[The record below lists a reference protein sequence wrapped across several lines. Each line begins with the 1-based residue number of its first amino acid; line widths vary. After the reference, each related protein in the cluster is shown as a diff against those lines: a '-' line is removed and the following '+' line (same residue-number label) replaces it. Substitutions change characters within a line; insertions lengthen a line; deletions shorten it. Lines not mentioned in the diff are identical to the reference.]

1 MQGNIKRAKR
11 AAAYAAR
18 AEKTGDRDG
27 DSEFLR
33 QIRDAVTAARHADLA
48 FFEGGISLGD
58 LMRAFEKQGL
68 DKKVVKSEVI
78 QRFGLYQSPNVLF
91 RVHCRDLVDIIFKT
105 RDAAAIAEEAV
116 KFALGQRIRAYWP
129 DTDIWLPA
137 VVGDACSGGT
147 FKFFLDFNGKESVVP
162 SSYIQRRQMAIPQ
175 QFTTSAPTTLPQ
187 LPRWKCM
194 AFRN

>member
-27 DSEFLR
+27 DTEFLR

-58 LMRAFEKQGL
+58 LMRALEKQGL

-78 QRFGLYQSPNVLF
+78 QRFGLYQSPNAFF
-91 RVHCRDLVDIIFKT
+91 RVHCPDLVDVIRFDKYSASKKVASIEFNRSVRSFKEAAT
-105 RDAAAIAEEAV
+105 AADQIEEVDAHRFREQICRAAAQV
-116 KFALGQRIRAYWP
+116 TVR
-129 DTDIWLPA
+129 
-137 VVGDACSGGT
+137 
-147 FKFFLDFNGKESVVP
+147 
-162 SSYIQRRQMAIPQ
+162 M
-175 QFTTSAPTTLPQ
+175 
-187 LPRWKCM
+187 
-194 AFRN
+194 